1 MMHPNRPQSMRF
13 VLAGLI
19 LLVTAGL
26 AAGQGV
32 SPINYNS
39 SLFNRGAFNLQG
51 EGARAMGMGGAFI
64 AVADDATAAS
74 WNPAGLDQLTRPEI
88 SLVVN
93 RFSRTFHTYQ
103 DETLRLEPPSSGES
117 ALLRYDDEGSAD
129 ASNINF
135 FSATYPLEV
144 RAHRFVVQFSY
155 NRLLHFTD
163 SEELWQQQNI
173 LSAPPDG
180 PFSTQEYSLL
190 SSADGGIDAYTF
202 SLGTTVARG
211 VRIGASLNY
220 LKVEARDITIT
231 DASTAVPPTD
241 GSVYQQFFTQ
251 VENFNY
257 EFSGFTF
264 DFGILWKAHE
274 MLQVGAVYHSGFSRD
289 DFDYRYSIK
298 EFAQSSDGSSTTLDF
313 DAAGQG
319 EIHWPNGY
327 GFGAAF
333 KPITPFTV
341 ALDYS
346 RSNWSDGRATVTSG
360 NTFDRQYPLLLP
372 GSRQHDIGSL
382 RVGAEYVFTTADRL
396 AIPLRG
402 GFFREDQLQN
412 FFQNEIGEELDT
424 PAYHGFSIGSGL
436 TYKFFEFDI
445 AYVRTVGSED
455 LLGTYRFEG
464 GDGVSSSAYTKTFG
478 NTYDS
483 RVNRL
488 LVSIII
494 RF

>member
-1 MMHPNRPQSMRF
+1 MHANHATSIRSC
-13 VLAGLI
+13 LAA
-19 LLVTAGL
+19 LLLLFSAGL
-26 AAGQGV
+26 AAAQGV

-51 EGARAMGMGGAFI
+51 QGARAMGMGGAFI

-93 RFSRTFHTYQ
+93 RFARSYHTYQ
-103 DETLRLEPPSSGES
+103 DETLAMEPPATGGS
-117 ALLRYDDEGSAD
+117 ALLRYNDEGQAD
-129 ASNINF
+129 ATNINF
-135 FSATYPLEV
+135 FSTTYPLEIKN
-144 RAHRFVVQFSY
+144 HRFVVQFSY
-155 NRLLHFTD
+155 NRLLHFTN
-163 SEELWQQQNI
+163 SEEFWEQQNI

-180 PFSTQEYSLL
+180 PFSTERYNLF

-202 SLGTTVARG
+202 SLGTTAGRG
-211 VRIGASLNY
+211 VRVGASLNY
-220 LKVEARDITIT
+220 LKVEARDITVT
-231 DASTAVPPTD
+231 DAASVTPPTD
-241 GSVYQQFFTQ
+241 GSIYQEFFTQ

-257 EFSGFTF
+257 DFSGFTF
-264 DFGILWKAHE
+264 DLGVLWKIHDMFQA
-274 MLQVGAVYHSGFSRD
+274 GAVYHSGFSRNN
-289 DFDYRYSIK
+289 FDYRYSIK
-298 EFAQSSDGSSTTLDF
+298 EFARRSDGTSTTLDF
-313 DAAGQG
+313 NASGQG

-346 RSNWSDGRATVTSG
+346 RSNWSEGKATVTTG
-360 NTFDRQYPLLLP
+360 NTFERQYPLLLP
-372 GSRQHDIGSL
+372 DSRQKDTGSL
-382 RVGAEYVFTTADRL
+382 RVGAEYVFTTANRL

-412 FFQNEIGEELDT
+412 FFQNEVGEDLPT
-424 PAYHGFSIGSGL
+424 PVYQGFSLGSGL

-445 AYVRTVGSED
+445 AYVRMVGSED

-464 GDGVSSSAYTKTFG
+464 GDGVSATPYTKSFS
-478 NTYDS
+478 NNYDS
-483 RVNRL
+483 RLNRL